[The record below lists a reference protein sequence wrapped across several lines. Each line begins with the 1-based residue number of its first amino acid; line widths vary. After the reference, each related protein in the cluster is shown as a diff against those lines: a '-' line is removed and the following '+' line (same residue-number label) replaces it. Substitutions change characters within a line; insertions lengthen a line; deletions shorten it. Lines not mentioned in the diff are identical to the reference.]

1 MPVAVLAMLV
11 HIQYFVALDW
21 CLENQVDRPNQLE
34 AWCSRSMSE
43 ENHSAEDDS
52 RELGPLSKGSPSKK
66 KIRRRKAARL
76 LVLLGYTILVAIGL
90 SVALVICLRWIPP
103 PTSAFM
109 TERYIGGLWRGE
121 HQNPIRYS
129 WVGWK
134 SISPQVPLAV
144 IAAEDQRFPFHW
156 GFDFESIS
164 DAMRENKTRD
174 RPRGASTITQQVAKN
189 LFLWSGQ
196 SYVRKGL
203 EAYFT
208 VLLELLWPKKRI
220 LEVYLNIAEFGDGT
234 YGVNAAARSLLGK
247 SPSNL
252 TAWEA
257 ALLGS
262 VLPNPDRFKVVSPS
276 PYVIERALWI
286 QEQMEQLGGVDYLGN
301 L

>member
-1 MPVAVLAMLV
+1 
-11 HIQYFVALDW
+11 
-21 CLENQVDRPNQLE
+21 
-34 AWCSRSMSE
+34 MSE
-43 ENHSAEDDS
+43 RSKSAEDGSVDYG
-52 RELGPLSKGSPSKK
+52 RLGKRLLSKK
-66 KIRRRKAARL
+66 KVRRRRGAKL
-76 LVLLGYTILVAIGL
+76 LVLLGYAILFAIGL
-90 SVALVICLRWIPP
+90 SVASVICLRWLPP

-109 TERYIGGLWRGE
+109 VERYIGGLLGSE
-121 HQNPIRYS
+121 NPSPIHYS

-144 IAAEDQRFPFHW
+144 IAAEDQKFPFHW

-164 DAMRENKTRD
+164 DALRENKYRD

-196 SYVRKGL
+196 SYVRKGF

-220 LEVYLNIAEFGDGT
+220 LEVYLNIAEFGDGI

-247 SPSNL
+247 SPSKL

-257 ALLGS
+257 ALLGA
-262 VLPNPDRFKVVSPS
+262 VLPSPDRFKVTNPS
-276 PYVIERALWI
+276 PYVIERAQWVE
-286 QEQMEQLGGVDYLGN
+286 EQMEQLGGVEYLGN

>member
-1 MPVAVLAMLV
+1 MS
-11 HIQYFVALDW
+11 I
-21 CLENQVDRPNQLE
+21 
-34 AWCSRSMSE
+34 SE
-43 ENHSAEDDS
+43 ESNSAEDVSVDHGH
-52 RELGPLSKGSPSKK
+52 LDTALLTKK
-66 KIRRRKAARL
+66 KVRRRRGVRL
-76 LVLLGYTILVAIGL
+76 LVLLGYAILFAIGL
-90 SVALVICLRWIPP
+90 SIASVICLRWIPP

-109 TERYIGGLWRGE
+109 VERYIGGLWRSQHGS
-121 HQNPIRYS
+121 PIRYS

-144 IAAEDQRFPFHW
+144 IAAEDQKFPFHW

-164 DAMRENKTRD
+164 DALHENKYRD

-208 VLLELLWPKKRI
+208 VLLEILWPKKRI
-220 LEVYLNIAEFGDGT
+220 LEVYLNIAEFGDGI

-247 SPSNL
+247 SPSKL
-252 TAWEA
+252 TTSEA
-257 ALLGS
+257 ALLGA
-262 VLPNPDRFKVVSPS
+262 VLPSPDRFKVTNPS
-276 PYVIERALWI
+276 PYVIERAQWI
-286 QEQMEQLGGVDYLGN
+286 EEQMEQLGGLEYLQN

>member
-1 MPVAVLAMLV
+1 
-11 HIQYFVALDW
+11 
-21 CLENQVDRPNQLE
+21 
-34 AWCSRSMSE
+34 MSE
-43 ENHSAEDDS
+43 RDRFAEDES
-52 RELGPLSKGSPSKK
+52 TARKPLSNASLSKK
-66 KIRRRKAARL
+66 EKVRRRRGRRL
-76 LVLLGYTILVAIGL
+76 LVLLGYAFLVAIGL
-90 SVALVICLRWIPP
+90 SVVSVVCLRWLPP

-109 TERYIGGLWRGE
+109 TERYIEGLLRGE
-121 HQNPIRYS
+121 HRSHIRYS
-129 WVGWK
+129 WVSWK

-144 IAAEDQRFPFHW
+144 IAAEDQKFPFHW

-164 DAMRENKTRD
+164 DAVRENKYRD

-208 VLLELLWPKKRI
+208 ILLELLWPKKRI

-247 SPSNL
+247 SPSKL

-262 VLPNPDRFKVVSPS
+262 VLPNPDRFKVTNPS
-276 PYVIERALWI
+276 PYLIERALWI
-286 QEQMEQLGGVDYLGN
+286 EEQMEQLGGVEYLGN